1 MTLNSVKEKT
11 RTNLSTSSNLIT
23 DEEWEKLTDELD
35 LLFTHLHSNSE
46 FRNGIKEMFSVCSIF
61 AEKVSSQPSDRV
73 MDSIQKEAKELVGQ
87 FSGEEEMDTL
97 VRRIR
102 HLTSSL
108 MENQEAQLWWATF
121 REQVLQVVG
130 TYKGKED
137 LNKFREI
144 FDKCGKI
151 FQDYQPKIIKI
162 VDSMGLVITNITN
175 DEYVARLKESLSML
189 TTDLFWN
196 DQDGNSYFDTEA
208 AGILVSAIGGV
219 IRNQFTY
226 LALPKVV
233 HRDSSTAYT
242 LDNLVITA
250 TLPDKIDF
258 HLETDLSLD
267 LAAIPVPDRKA
278 IKTEI
283 FMTAD
288 IKGIRAQA
296 LNTVF
301 TYEGTTISE
310 SGVMDATIG
319 NSNLSLDFVM
329 RPGTGAVVGSIPTSS
344 VRYEFL
350 RIKAR
355 FRIKD
360 MDIKFH
366 TDTLSH
372 PLLVPMLTSLFKGS
386 IRDRV
391 ESGIEEA
398 MDEGL
403 VSLGKQV
410 VDILN
415 QAPRPLSIPSLEGV
429 I

>member
-1 MTLNSVKEKT
+1 
-11 RTNLSTSSNLIT
+11 
-23 DEEWEKLTDELD
+23 
-35 LLFTHLHSNSE
+35 
-46 FRNGIKEMFSVCSIF
+46 
-61 AEKVSSQPSDRV
+61 
-73 MDSIQKEAKELVGQ
+73 
-87 FSGEEEMDTL
+87 
-97 VRRIR
+97 
-102 HLTSSL
+102 
-108 MENQEAQLWWATF
+108 MENQEAQLWWTTF
-121 REQVLQVVG
+121 KEQILQVVG
-130 TYKGKED
+130 SYKGKED
-137 LNKFREI
+137 LNKFRDV
-144 FDKCGKI
+144 FDKGAKI

-219 IRNQFTY
+219 IRNQFKY
-226 LALPKVV
+226 LALPKVI

-250 TLPDKIDF
+250 TLPNKVDF
-258 HLETDLSLD
+258 HLETNLSLD
-267 LAAIPVPDRKA
+267 LAAIPVPDRRSIKA
-278 IKTEI
+278 EI
-283 FMTAD
+283 YMTAD
-288 IKGIRAQA
+288 IKGIMAQA

-301 TYEGTTISE
+301 TYEGKSRPFSFCLYFPIGTTISD
-310 SGVMDATIG
+310 SGVMDVTIG
-319 NSNLSLDFVM
+319 NANLSLDFVM
-329 RPGTGAVVGSIPTSS
+329 RPGAKSILGETRQGGAVPMSS
-344 VRYEFL
+344 MRYEFL
-350 RIKAR
+350 RMKTR

-366 TDTLSH
+366 TETLSH
-372 PLLVPMLTSLFKGS
+372 SLLVPMLTSLFKGS